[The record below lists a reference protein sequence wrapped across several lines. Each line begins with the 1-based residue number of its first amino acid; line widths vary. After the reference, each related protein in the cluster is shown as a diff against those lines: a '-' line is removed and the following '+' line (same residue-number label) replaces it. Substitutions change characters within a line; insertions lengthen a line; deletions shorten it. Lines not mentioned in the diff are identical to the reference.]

1 MKYILIILGI
11 WALSMTMEYAAVS
24 IDNSQKQK
32 AIDSL
37 QEELFIKQTEIGRYE
52 LSVEYLKE
60 VNPKAGAQ
68 LEHYLSNE
76 TE

>member
-11 WALSMTMEYAAVS
+11 WALAMTLEYAAVS
-24 IDNSQKQK
+24 VDNTQKQE

-37 QEELFIKQTEIGRYE
+37 QEELFNMQNEVGRYE
-52 LSVEYLKE
+52 LTVEHLKE
-60 VNPKAGAQ
+60 VNPKAGK
-68 LEHYLSNE
+68 EFEDYLSHE